1 MISTINTLENKDE
14 SYIFIDIS
22 NVYIGFYN
30 YIMYNHKRY
39 NICNPN
45 MNYNKLISILEEKKH
60 IKKKI
65 LIGSK
70 NKKNPKNN
78 IKSEKEKKMFINL
91 GYEVFLLERV
101 NNKEKGVDELL
112 HEKIMETLLFEIPGN
127 IIIASGDGKKTDYSD
142 NSFYKICVEALK
154 KGWWVTI
161 ISWKNQ
167 LSRNYII
174 GTELCKVLKEKNIK
188 DKFNILYLDNHV
200 EELIF

>member
-1 MISTINTLENKDE
+1 MINTINTLENKDE
-14 SYIFIDIS
+14 TYIFIDIS

-30 YIMYNHKRY
+30 YIMYNHKTY

-45 MNYNKLISILEEKKH
+45 MNYNKLISILEEKKK

-65 LIGSK
+65 VVGSK
-70 NKKNPKNN
+70 NKKNTKKS
-78 IKSEKEKKMFINL
+78 IKYEKEKKMFINL

-112 HEKIMETLLFEIPGN
+112 HEKIMETLFLEIPGN
-127 IIIASGDGKKTDYSD
+127 IIIVSGDGKKTEYSD
-142 NSFYKICVEALK
+142 NSFYKICIEALK
-154 KGWWVTI
+154 NGWCVTI
-161 ISWKNQ
+161 ISWKKQ

-174 GTELCKVLKEKNIK
+174 GTELCKLLKEQNIK